1 MSHLAQHDALTDLPN
16 RLLLNDRLSEAIA
29 LSSRHGRH
37 LAVLFV
43 DLDRFKRINDSL
55 GHVVGDRLLQSVA
68 RRLLA
73 CVRSTDT
80 VSRQGGDEFVIL
92 LSEVAHARDAS
103 IKADKVL
110 LALRAP
116 FRVDQ
121 HELHVTVSIGIV
133 TYPDDGADAEALIK
147 NADFAMYHAK
157 DNGRDNYQFFRSDMN
172 SGALERQSLETDLR
186 QCFGH

>member
-73 CVRSTDT
+73 CVRRTA
-80 VSRQGGDEFVIL
+80 G
-92 LSEVAHARDAS
+92 AR
-103 IKADKVL
+103 
-110 LALRAP
+110 
-116 FRVDQ
+116 
-121 HELHVTVSIGIV
+121 
-133 TYPDDGADAEALIK
+133 
-147 NADFAMYHAK
+147 
-157 DNGRDNYQFFRSDMN
+157 
-172 SGALERQSLETDLR
+172 
-186 QCFGH
+186 